1 MADPDSQA
9 LEDAVGSLRRVISHL
24 RKTQAPKELLEDTRR
39 QLLELSARLEP
50 FDYPGPY
57 AQGALDLGEG
67 SFALDVENPGA
78 FFPYS
83 PVIGARNPISPEIH
97 FEVHGTELHGEHRF
111 DAPWCGPP
119 TAVHGGVIALV
130 FDELLGST
138 NVVNEV
144 GGFTGTLEVKYR
156 ALTPLG
162 EVIRFRGWI
171 DRREGRKTWTKGTM
185 HHGALLCAE
194 AEGVFIA
201 PDARSIARM
210 GLARQ

>member
-1 MADPDSQA
+1 MTDPDSEA

-24 RKTQAPKELLEDTRR
+24 RKTKAPKELLEDTRR
-39 QLLELSARLEP
+39 QLVELSARLEP
-50 FDYPGPY
+50 FDHSGPY
-57 AQGALDLGEG
+57 AQGVLDLGEG
-67 SFALDVENPGA
+67 SFGLDVRDLGA

-83 PVIGARNPISPEIH
+83 PVIGARNPISPKIH
-97 FEVHGTELHGEHRF
+97 FEVRGDELHGEHVF

-130 FDELLGST
+130 FDELLGSK

-156 ALTPLG
+156 SLTPLG
-162 EVIRFRGWI
+162 EPIRLRAWI

-194 AEGVFIA
+194 AHGVFIA
-201 PDARSIARM
+201 PDARSMERM
-210 GLARQ
+210 GLVRP